1 MHHNASRCEPNDFTH
16 THEELGSKF
25 LATQDGTYIT
35 TLLGVSDKTKNRAW
49 AAASPKDHPLMLDR
63 RVMALKAGFCGV
75 RHHNKQ
81 QVKDSFFEI
90 WLIKYNLRPYRRSLP
105 SVVALIKLVST
116 LGLA

>member
-1 MHHNASRCEPNDFTH
+1 MHPGVNQTTSH